1 MGCCCAIVLS
11 NVGAAYGMAKSSI
24 GISAVSVMQPQN
36 MIRSTLS
43 ILLPSSLSL
52 SLSLSSLHPT
62 HPPRSPTTDLL
73 PIILSS
79 VLSIFGLITSI
90 LIASALVAPSALHT
104 NFLHLAAGLSVGLS
118 CLASGFSIGVIG
130 DAGVRGAAMQPK
142 MFVGMALVLI
152 FAEVLGEFF
161 FTIFVSVFVLF
172 GFWGF
177 LVERP

>member
-1 MGCCCAIVLS
+1 MDPYINDRCSTPQSFFGAMGCCCAIVLS
-11 NVGAAYGMAKSSI
+11 NIGAAYGMAKSSI

-36 MIRSTLS
+36 MIRN
-43 ILLPSSLSL
+43 
-52 SLSLSSLHPT
+52 
-62 HPPRSPTTDLL
+62 LL

-152 FAEVLGEFF
+152 FAEVLGLYGLIVALLMI
-161 FTIFVSVFVLF
+161 TQATT
-172 GFWGF
+172 GATHCG
-177 LVERP
+177 P

>member
-1 MGCCCAIVLS
+1 MDPYLNDRCPVYASFFGAMGCCCAIVLS
-11 NVGAAYGMAKSSI
+11 NIGAAYGMAKSSI
-24 GISAVSVMQPQN
+24 GISAV
-36 MIRSTLS
+36 IH
-43 ILLPSSLSL
+43 LPSLFPPPFHPYTSL
-52 SLSLSSLHPT
+52 T
-62 HPPRSPTTDLL
+62 RSPTTDLL

-142 MFVGMALVLI
+142 MFVGMALMLI
-152 FAEVLGEFF
+152 FAEVLGLYGLIVALLMI
-161 FTIFVSVFVLF
+161 TQATA
-172 GFWGF
+172 GATHCG
-177 LVERP
+177 P

>member
-11 NVGAAYGMAKSSI
+11 NIGAAYGMARSSI

-36 MIRSTLS
+36 MIRSTPS
-43 ILLPSSLSL
+43 IIVPSSLY
-52 SLSLSSLHPT
+52 
-62 HPPRSPTTDLL
+62 PPSNHSNPTTDLL

-90 LIASALVAPSALHT
+90 LIASTLVAPSALHT

-118 CLASGFSIGVIG
+118 RLASGFSIGVIG

-152 FAEVLGEFF
+152 FAEGLGLYGLIVALLMI
-161 FTIFVSVFVLF
+161 TQATA
-172 GFWGF
+172 GATHCG
-177 LVERP
+177 P

>member
-1 MGCCCAIVLS
+1 MDPYLNDRCPVYASFFGAMGCCCAIVLS
-11 NVGAAYGMAKSSI
+11 NIGAAYGMAKSSI

-36 MIRSTLS
+36 MIRN
-43 ILLPSSLSL
+43 
-52 SLSLSSLHPT
+52 
-62 HPPRSPTTDLL
+62 LL
-73 PIILSS
+73 PIILS

-130 DAGVRGAAMQPK
+130 DVGVRGAAMQPK

-152 FAEVLGEFF
+152 FAEVLGLYGLIVALLMI
-161 FTIFVSVFVLF
+161 TQATA
-172 GFWGF
+172 GATHCG
-177 LVERP
+177 P